1 MASGEVAIHIYVIHF
16 TELKERQAC
25 VDSLL
30 GFEDSVNKV
39 HVHLINE
46 NDPKDIEM
54 AHVRQM
60 IDVGEYPA
68 DHNPIYKQFVRP
80 FSMNILS
87 NNLKHMNAIIRA
99 ANGGPDDYHVILEDD
114 VVFSSNIVLQIRS
127 LINGLREKSDWDVI
141 MLGQPSST
149 MATTKNAELI
159 PLGSE
164 ALLPCCESYLLSS
177 RSAKLLKERLLP
189 IRFSTNVQLSY
200 LFDRFQMKAF
210 KVFPNIV
217 GDGSK
222 MGTYVSSV
230 QPNNVLIFNNTFKE
244 IYTLLSKGD
253 DYLLPADSEHILRL
267 LDANEF
273 KTNPDIM
280 HMEGLFYKTKGDY
293 RKAVEVF
300 ERAMSIYKENH
311 AVVNNNSIFLR
322 NYIDC
327 YKKLQDEPLPVS

>member
-1 MASGEVAIHIYVIHF
+1 MASGEVAIHIYVIHY
-16 TELKERQAC
+16 TELTERKAC

-30 GFEDSVNKV
+30 SFEDPVNKI
-39 HVHLINE
+39 HVHMIKE
-46 NDPKDIEM
+46 NDPNDIDM
-54 AHVRQM
+54 GHVRQM
-60 IDVGEYPA
+60 IDVGPYPE
-68 DHNPIYKQFVRP
+68 DQNPIYKQFVRP

-87 NNLKHMNAIIRA
+87 NSLKHMNAIVKA
-99 ANGGPDDYHVILEDD
+99 STGGANDYHVILEDD

-127 LINGLREKSDWDVI
+127 LINGLRDKSDWDVI

-149 MATTKNAELI
+149 MATTNNAEVI
-159 PLGSE
+159 PLGKDYI
-164 ALLPCCESYLLSS
+164 LPCCESYMLSS
-177 RSAKLLKERLLP
+177 RSAKLMKEKMLP

-200 LFDRFQMKAF
+200 LFDRFEMKAF

-253 DYLLPADSEHILRL
+253 DYLLPADSDHIVRL
-267 LDANEF
+267 LESNEF

-293 RKAVEVF
+293 LKAVHIF
-300 ERAMSIYKENH
+300 ERAMQIYKENH

-327 YKKLQDEPLPVS
+327 YKKLQDESLSVS

>member
-1 MASGEVAIHIYVIHF
+1 MASEEVAIHIYVIHY
-16 TELKERQAC
+16 TELKERKSC

-30 GFEDSVNKV
+30 GFNDPMNKV
-39 HVHLINE
+39 HVHLITE
-46 NDPKDIEM
+46 QDPKDIDM
-54 AHVRQM
+54 AQVRKF
-60 IDVGEYPA
+60 IEVGEYPN
-68 DHNPIYKQFVRP
+68 DHNPTYKQFVRP

-87 NNLKHMNAIIRA
+87 NNMKHLRAIIA
-99 ANGGPDDYHVILEDD
+99 ASTGNENDYHVILEDD

-127 LINGLREKSDWDVI
+127 LINSIRDKSDWDVI

-149 MATTKNAELI
+149 IASSNNAELI
-159 PLGSE
+159 PLGGNSV
-164 ALLPCCESYLLSS
+164 LPCCESYLLST
-177 RSAKLLKERLLP
+177 RSAKLLKEKVLP

-200 LFDRFQMKAF
+200 IFDRFDMKTF

-222 MGTYVSSV
+222 MGTYVSTV

-244 IYTLLSKGD
+244 IYTLLLKED

-267 LDANEF
+267 LENNEF

-293 RKAVEVF
+293 AKAVEVF
-300 ERAMSIYKENH
+300 ARALKIYKENH

-327 YKKLQDEPLPVS
+327 YKKLQQS